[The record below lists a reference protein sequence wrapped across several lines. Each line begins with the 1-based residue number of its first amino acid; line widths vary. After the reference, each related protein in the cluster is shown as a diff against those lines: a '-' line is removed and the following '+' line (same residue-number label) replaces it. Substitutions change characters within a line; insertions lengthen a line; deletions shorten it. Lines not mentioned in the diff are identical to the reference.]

1 MNKKGFTLIEL
12 LAVIVILAI
21 IAVIAVPIVLNIINE
36 TKESA
41 TLRSAEMYVKAAE
54 MSIAQSTLKDINI
67 PADEYQIKDGDICLN
82 DGCTETLKVEVNG
95 EVPTSG
101 KITIAGGNISSI
113 ELTYKDG
120 KTIVKDSNGDLVY
133 KDTPAGPSLASLC
146 ELKDGT
152 EKTIGAKY
160 ECDFG
165 GGIRKFYILDI
176 GINPVNQNLKKD
188 EVALILEGNYDT
200 TTQAWCASGSDNSCN
215 AYGLTSKLDDIA
227 EAWKELER
235 DQIGLPS
242 AEQIMVADGKSK
254 NEYTNYPLLTN
265 SWLYNW
271 PDNPDYSLGKNP
283 PCAYWTSTPYADNS
297 DSAWIVYFTGDVDD
311 DGVDYG
317 FDYGV
322 RPVVNLKI

>member
-1 MNKKGFTLIEL
+1 
-12 LAVIVILAI
+12 
-21 IAVIAVPIVLNIINE
+21 
-36 TKESA
+36 
-41 TLRSAEMYVKAAE
+41 

-188 EVALILEGNYDT
+188 EVALILEGNYDE

-215 AYGLTSKLDDIA
+215 ADGLTSKLDDIA
-227 EAWKELER
+227 EAWKKLER
-235 DQIGLPS
+235 EQIVLPS
-242 AEQIMVADGKSK
+242 ALQIIVANNPS
-254 NEYTNYPLLTN
+254 ESSVSYTGGLK

-271 PDNPDYSLGKNP
+271 PDNANYGDSAPY
-283 PCAYWTSTPYADNS
+283 AYWTSTPDANYSNHAWGVSYNGYVYDDPVDN
-297 DSAWIVYFTGDVDD
+297 DSNL
-311 DGVDYG
+311 
-317 FDYGV
+317 GV
-322 RPVVNLKI
+322 RPVINLKI